1 MKLQIKTGYSAVRL
15 AHLLWEQ
22 GVVGSNP
29 TTPTK
34 EGIIKIPFFILR
46 ARMKFKT
53 YIFLSKELDKY
64 YTGSTSVSIEERLR
78 RHNTNH
84 KGYTGKVNDWELI
97 YKKEFTD
104 IKLSRKLE
112 IKIKKRGARRYLESL
127 KTK

>member
-1 MKLQIKTGYSAVRL
+1 
-15 AHLLWEQ
+15 
-22 GVVGSNP
+22 
-29 TTPTK
+29 
-34 EGIIKIPFFILR
+34 
-46 ARMKFKT
+46 MKFKT